1 LTAQDEGNRIA
12 IHSALPGNSI
22 VSKYVPNNNG
32 RSPSSLTIKEL
43 PPDGRPR
50 EKLKALGAAALSEAE
65 LLAIILRVGTQG
77 HSVIDLANRLLV
89 TYGGLV
95 GLSHVS
101 FTELCTVHGLGE
113 AKACQLKAAL
123 EMGRRLLLAQ
133 PEERLQVRSPADL
146 VPLLLLELGPLDQ
159 ETLRVI
165 LLNSKNQVIKMVDV
179 YRGSLNSSLVRVAE
193 VFKEA
198 VRVNA
203 AAIIVAHNHPSGDPT
218 PSPEDA
224 RVTEQIVAA
233 GKLLEIDVLDHL
245 VIGERSYT
253 SLREKRLGF
262 K

>member
-1 LTAQDEGNRIA
+1 MPEKPANTG
-12 IHSALPGNSI
+12 
-22 VSKYVPNNNG
+22 KNG
-32 RSPSSLTIKEL
+32 RASLTIKEL
-43 PPDGRPR
+43 PLDGRPR
-50 EKLKALGAAALSEAE
+50 EKLKALGAGALSDAE

-77 HSVIDLANRLLV
+77 ESVLDLSNRLLV
-89 TYGGLV
+89 TYGGLA
-95 GLSHVS
+95 GLARTP

-113 AKACQLKAAL
+113 AKACQLKSAL

-146 VPLLLLELGPLDQ
+146 APLLMLELGPLDQ
-159 ETLRVI
+159 ETLRVV
-165 LLNSKNQVIKMVDV
+165 LLNTKNQVVKFVDV
-179 YRGSLNSSLVRVAE
+179 YKGSLNSSLVRVAE

-203 AAIIVAHNHPSGDPT
+203 ASIIVAHNHPSGDPT
-218 PSPEDA
+218 PSTEDV

-233 GKLLEIDVLDHL
+233 GKLLEVEVLDHL
-245 VIGERSYT
+245 VIGERKWV

>member
-1 LTAQDEGNRIA
+1 MPVDKARA
-12 IHSALPGNSI
+12 
-22 VSKYVPNNNG
+22 NG
-32 RSPSSLTIKEL
+32 RTYLTIKEL

-50 EKLKALGAAALSEAE
+50 EKLKALGTGSLSDAE

-77 HSVIDLANRLLV
+77 ESVIDLSNRLLV
-89 TYGGLV
+89 TYGGLA
-95 GLSHVS
+95 GLSRVPFS
-101 FTELCTVHGLGE
+101 ELCAVHGLGE
-113 AKACQLKAAL
+113 AKACQLKSAL

-146 VPLLLLELGPLDQ
+146 APILLLEMAPLDQ
-159 ETLRVI
+159 ETLRVV
-165 LLNSKNQVIKMVDV
+165 LLNTKNQVLKFCDV
-179 YRGSLNSSLVRVAE
+179 YHGSLNSSLVRIAE

-233 GKLLEIDVLDHL
+233 GKLLEIEVLDHL
-245 VIGERSYT
+245 VIGERT
-253 SLREKRLGF
+253 FVSLREKRLGF

>member
-1 LTAQDEGNRIA
+1 MPADKPKL
-12 IHSALPGNSI
+12 
-22 VSKYVPNNNG
+22 NG
-32 RSPSSLTIKEL
+32 RANLTIKEL

-50 EKLKALGAAALSEAE
+50 EKLKALGPGSLAEAE

-77 HSVIDLANRLLV
+77 ESVVNLSSRLLT
-89 TYGGLV
+89 TYGGLA
-95 GLSHVS
+95 GLARVP
-101 FTELCTVHGLGE
+101 FTELCEVHGLGE

-146 VPLLLLELGPLDQ
+146 VPLLILELAPLDQ
-159 ETLRVI
+159 ETLRVV
-165 LLNSKNQVIKMVDV
+165 LLNTKNQVIKFSDV
-179 YRGSLNSSLVRVAE
+179 YKGSLNSSLVRVAE

-218 PSPEDA
+218 PSTEDA

-233 GKLLEIDVLDHL
+233 GKLLEIEVLDHL
-245 VIGERSYT
+245 VIGERSYV

>member
-1 LTAQDEGNRIA
+1 
-12 IHSALPGNSI
+12 
-22 VSKYVPNNNG
+22 VPSNTNTKNGSNG
-32 RSPSSLTIKEL
+32 RVALTIKEL

-50 EKLKALGAAALSEAE
+50 EKLKALGTGALSDTD

-77 HSVIDLANRLLV
+77 ESVINLANRLLI

-95 GLSHVS
+95 GLGRVPFS
-101 FTELCTVHGLGE
+101 ELCGVHGLGE

-133 PEERLQVRSPADL
+133 PEERLRVNSPEDL
-146 VPLLLLELGPLDQ
+146 APLLILEMAPLDQ

-165 LLNSKNQVIKMVDV
+165 LLNMKNQVIKFHDV

-233 GKLLEIDVLDHL
+233 GKLLEIEVLDHL
-245 VIGERSYT
+245 VIGERSFT
-253 SLREKRLGF
+253 SLRAKKLGF
-262 K
+262 R

>member
-1 LTAQDEGNRIA
+1 
-12 IHSALPGNSI
+12 LPTNQP
-22 VSKYVPNNNG
+22 KNKEHT
-32 RSPSSLTIKEL
+32 RLSLTIKEM

-50 EKLKALGAAALSEAE
+50 EKLKALGSGALADAE

-77 HSVIDLANRLLV
+77 ESVIDLANRLLV

-95 GLSHVS
+95 GLSRVS
-101 FTELCTVHGLGE
+101 FAELCEVHGLGE

-133 PEERLQVRSPADL
+133 PEERLQVRSPSDL
-146 VPLLLLELGPLDQ
+146 APLLMLEMAPLDQ

-165 LLNSKNQVIKMVDV
+165 LLNTKNQVTKMLDV
-179 YRGSLNSSLVRVAE
+179 YRGSLNSSLVRTAE

-233 GKLLEIDVLDHL
+233 GKLLEIEVLDHL
-245 VIGERSYT
+245 VIGERTYV

-262 K
+262 R

>member
-1 LTAQDEGNRIA
+1 MPVDKPK
-12 IHSALPGNSI
+12 S
-22 VSKYVPNNNG
+22 NG
-32 RSPSSLTIKEL
+32 RANLTIKEL
-43 PPDGRPR
+43 PLDGRPR
-50 EKLKALGAAALSEAE
+50 EKLKALGAGSLAEAE

-77 HSVIDLANRLLV
+77 ESVVNLASRLLM
-89 TYGGLV
+89 TYGGLA
-95 GLSHVS
+95 GLARVP
-101 FTELCTVHGLGE
+101 FTELCEVHGLGE

-146 VPLLLLELGPLDQ
+146 APLLMLELAPLDQ
-159 ETLRVI
+159 ETLRVV
-165 LLNSKNQVIKMVDV
+165 LLNTKNQVIKFSDV
-179 YRGSLNSSLVRVAE
+179 YKGSLNSSLVRVAE

-218 PSPEDA
+218 PSMEDA

-233 GKLLEIDVLDHL
+233 GKLLEIEVLDHL
-245 VIGERSYT
+245 VIGERSYV

>member
-1 LTAQDEGNRIA
+1 MPQNP
-12 IHSALPGNSI
+12 HSH
-22 VSKYVPNNNG
+22 NG
-32 RSPSSLTIKEL
+32 RTSFTIKEL
-43 PPDGRPR
+43 PLDARPR
-50 EKLKALGAAALSEAE
+50 EKLKSLGAGSLSESE

-77 HSVIDLANRLLV
+77 ESVVDLANRLLV

-95 GLSHVS
+95 GLSRVS
-101 FTELCTVHGLGE
+101 FPELCGVHGLGE
-113 AKACQLKAAL
+113 AKACQLKSAL
-123 EMGRRLLLAQ
+123 ELGRRLLLAQ
-133 PEERLQVRSPADL
+133 PEERLQIRSPADIA
-146 VPLLLLELGPLDQ
+146 PLLILEMAPLDQ
-159 ETLRVI
+159 ETLRVA
-165 LLNSKNQVIKMVDV
+165 LLNTKNQLIRFSDV
-179 YRGSLNSSLVRVAE
+179 YKGSLNSSLVRIAE

-245 VIGERSYT
+245 VIGERSYV

-262 K
+262 R